1 MLPKDPFILLSTI
14 NTKLRDHH
22 DSLED
27 LCLTHGVA
35 KEDIHAALAK
45 VNYFYNTE
53 QNQFK

>member
-1 MLPKDPFILLSTI
+1 MLPKDPIILLSTV

-27 LCLTHGVA
+27 LCLTHNIA
-35 KEDIHAALAK
+35 IEELTNQLAK
-45 VNYFYNTE
+45 VNYFYDPE

>member
-1 MLPKDPFILLSTI
+1 MLPKDPIILLSTV

-27 LCLTHGVA
+27 LCLTYNI
-35 KEDIHAALAK
+35 KPEDLHNQLAK
-45 VNYFYNTE
+45 VNYFYDPD